1 MGAARCFLF
10 SMDLQGTTPVQ
21 STYYRARKLFM
32 VLCVCGSVQV
42 TRQQQEMG
50 ANSNQTPP
58 PPHPGSHP
66 CGYQLDPCWT
76 QRNFREETTPQW
88 RYLAD
93 YTRIT
98 TAMLHAIFTRSQY
111 LEEATW
117 KLEIYITAQFYET
130 MTDMRDI
137 KPLFPLTGSYE
148 LPVGAVHWRGTV
160 NSKS

>member
-1 MGAARCFLF
+1 
-10 SMDLQGTTPVQ
+10 MDLQGTTPVQ

-50 ANSNQTPP
+50 ANSNQN

-130 MTDMRDI
+130 MTDMLRLYAFLHKQPPKNLSD
-137 KPLFPLTGSYE
+137 LFEFYCQE
-148 LPVGAVHWRGTV
+148 VR
-160 NSKS
+160 SKHG